1 MIGVEHEQRPARRR
15 RRPGEAER
23 EILDAAEAF
32 LSERPFAE
40 LTIDEVM
47 ARTGLSRPAFYV
59 SFRDRHALATRILE
73 RVGAELFEI
82 DRGWLEGTGGDS
94 RSLARDTLAAGAAFF
109 GHRGPLLRAIA
120 DAAASDPEVERLY
133 RFGLLEQFAAA
144 VSARIDRGVAEGEML
159 VVTDPGAVGRAL
171 VLMTERY
178 LLDTVA
184 RGPDVDPEP
193 VVAALA
199 EIWVRTLYGPE

>member
-1 MIGVEHEQRPARRR
+1 MESEQRPARRR

-32 LSERPFAE
+32 LTERPFAQ
-40 LTIDEVM
+40 LTVDEIM

-82 DRGWLEGTGGDS
+82 DRGWLEGTDRNS
-94 RSLARDTLAAGAAFF
+94 RRLVRETLSAGAAFF
-109 GHRGPLLRAIA
+109 ARRGPLLRAIA
-120 DAAASDPEVERLY
+120 DASASDPEVERLY
-133 RFGLLEQFAAA
+133 RFGLLEQFADA
-144 VSARIDRGVAEGEML
+144 VSARIARGVAEGEML
-159 VVTDPGAVGRAL
+159 AVSDPEAVGRAL

-184 RGPDVDPEP
+184 RGPQVDPAP
-193 VVAALA
+193 VVGALT
-199 EIWVRTLYGPE
+199 EIWVRTLYGLK

>member
-1 MIGVEHEQRPARRR
+1 MESEQRPARRR
-15 RRPGEAER
+15 RRSGEAEN

-32 LSERPFAE
+32 LAERPFAE
-40 LTIDEVM
+40 LTIDELM

-59 SFRDRHALATRILE
+59 SFQDRHALATRILE
-73 RVGAELFEI
+73 RIGAELFEI
-82 DRGWLEGTGGDS
+82 DRGWLEGRDGDS
-94 RSLARDTLAAGAAFF
+94 RLLARETLTAGATFF
-109 GHRGPLLRAIA
+109 ARRGPLLRAIA

-144 VSARIDRGVAEGEML
+144 VSGRITRGVAEGEML
-159 VVTDPGAVGRAL
+159 AVSDPDAVGRAL

-184 RGPDVDPEP
+184 RGPHVDAGP
-193 VVAALA
+193 VVRALN
-199 EIWVRTLYGPE
+199 EIWTRTLYGPEQ